1 MNEKRDWRDVID
13 KVNLYKVVSVLIIV
27 TAVPLLYYFWIK
39 DENSLLMSLGIT
51 FMVLWGVVIALF
63 GGLTLVAMIYIPL
76 KLVFE
81 IIKPLLRWFL
91 Y

>member
-13 KVNLYKVVSVLIIV
+13 KVNLYKVVSVLTIV
-27 TAVPLLYYFWIK
+27 TTVPLFYFFWIK
-39 DENSLLMSLGIT
+39 DDNSLLMSLGIT

-63 GGLTLVAMIYIPL
+63 GGLTLVAMIYILL
-76 KLVFE
+76 KFVFE

>member
-13 KVNLYKVVSVLIIV
+13 KVNLYKVVSVLTIV
-27 TAVPLLYYFWIK
+27 TAVPLFYFFWIK
-39 DENSLLMSLGIT
+39 DDNSLLMSLGIT

-63 GGLTLVAMIYIPL
+63 GGLTLVAMIYILL
-76 KLVFE
+76 KFVFE